1 MMHLLPKKG
10 DHMIRLTI
18 RILVYALV
26 LTISIS
32 LSPGISLQPLLPG
45 LIDISTTYLLFGIL
59 FGLINAFI
67 RPLVLLF
74 TARQVVRTMGLFFF
88 VINIFLFW
96 LMTLI
101 VPGVF
106 VIEAP
111 QLLWIILG
119 GVILIISKSASGS
132 PI

>member
-1 MMHLLPKKG
+1 
-10 DHMIRLTI
+10 MIRLTI
-18 RILVYALV
+18 RVLVYALV
-26 LTISIS
+26 LAISIS
-32 LSPGISLQPLLPG
+32 LSPGVSIEPMIPG

-67 RPLVLLF
+67 RPLVLLL
-74 TARQVVRTMGLFFF
+74 TARQVVRTMGLFSF

-106 VIEAP
+106 VIKDP
-111 QLLWIILG
+111 QLLWIVFG
-119 GVILIISKSASGS
+119 GVIL
-132 PI
+132 